1 MGIYLIQQLTKFTFF
16 ECACVCLHSRALNWE
31 HYCVYCLFVM
41 YCFFKICFFSL
52 RHNQNHE
59 CFFAVPADTLIQ
71 HFCSHLRIQAV
82 NTQHCHVMSF
92 YSILI
97 WLIFKQTV
105 AHLAEIQQHLDMF
118 FGHLMNNTI
127 FFYLCISK
135 EKWFVFYKCLNTL
148 KVHKIKQLC
157 VECIV
162 IIYDFP
168 QIVEDWLL
176 SQRGPQHKQEEN
188 CLIKNQQCKPAQ
200 NGRWWTIEGTLSKQ
214 LYPPQLN
221 AERGF

>member
-1 MGIYLIQQLTKFTFF
+1 MSL
-16 ECACVCLHSRALNWE
+16 
-31 HYCVYCLFVM
+31 YCSLKSPYTSHCLF
-41 YCFFKICFFSL
+41 IAPSL

-71 HFCSHLRIQAV
+71 HFCSHLRVQAV

-105 AHLAEIQQHLDMF
+105 AHLAEIQQHLDLF

-148 KVHKIKQLC
+148 KVHKMKAAVCRMYCHNL
-157 VECIV
+157 
-162 IIYDFP
+162 
-168 QIVEDWLL
+168 
-176 SQRGPQHKQEEN
+176 
-188 CLIKNQQCKPAQ
+188 
-200 NGRWWTIEGTLSKQ
+200 
-214 LYPPQLN
+214 
-221 AERGF
+221 